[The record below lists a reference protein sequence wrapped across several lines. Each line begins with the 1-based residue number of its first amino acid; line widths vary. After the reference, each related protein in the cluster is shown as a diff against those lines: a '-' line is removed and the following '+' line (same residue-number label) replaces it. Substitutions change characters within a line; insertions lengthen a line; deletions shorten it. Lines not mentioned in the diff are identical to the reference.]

1 MNVCALI
8 PSYDPDERLISTVED
23 LRAVGFH
30 HIIVVDDGSRPDCQ
44 PNFDALTPLGCEVI
58 HLSHNSG
65 KGEALKFGFLTFLT
79 KGWSDAGVVTVD
91 GDGQHS
97 GQDALRCAYEL
108 LRHPK
113 SLILGG
119 RDFSGSQ
126 VPAKS
131 KSGNRT
137 MTALLNRLC
146 GIPLRDTQTGLRA
159 IPASCLAAFSG
170 IHGGRYEY
178 ETNMLLYCKRHHIP
192 MVEIPISTI
201 YIDDNAGS
209 HYHPVLDS
217 LRIGLTLCRYFLTS
231 TASLLAGLVVFGY
244 FMLCAS
250 YVPLPPLPWIWLG
263 LVSAYLVSGLIGF
276 SAHHTDASQS
286 EIDAQRESI
295 RYTAVTALQ
304 CFLSGLL
311 LSVLDTF
318 FPAVPLLLA
327 KAAADCILFPCF
339 SRLQDHIAFSQ
350 ALAEVRRVPVLK

>member
-1 MNVCALI
+1 MNICALI
-8 PSYDPDERLISTVED
+8 PSYDPDKRLISTVED
-23 LRAVGFH
+23 LRSAGFH

-44 PNFDALTPLGCEVI
+44 PYFDALIPLGCEVV
-58 HLSHNSG
+58 HLARNSG
-65 KGEALKFGFLTFLT
+65 KGEALKSGFLAFLAQ
-79 KGWSDAGVVTVD
+79 GWLDAGVVTVD

-97 GQDALRCAYEL
+97 GQDALRCAREL
-108 LRHPK
+108 LRHPQ

-119 RDFSGSQ
+119 RDFSGPQ

-137 MTALLNRLC
+137 MTFLLNRLC

-159 IPASCLAAFSG
+159 IPASCLAAFCG
-170 IHGGRYEY
+170 ISGGRYEY
-178 ETNMLLYCKRHHIP
+178 ETNMLLYCRRHHIP
-192 MVEIPISTI
+192 MLEIPISTI

-231 TASLLAGLVVFGY
+231 AASPLAGLVVFGY

-250 YVPLPPLPWIWLG
+250 YVPLPQLPWIWLG
-263 LVSAYLVSGLIGF
+263 TVSAYFLSGLIGF
-276 SAHHTDASQS
+276 SAHRTDASQS
-286 EIDAQRESI
+286 GIDAQREST
-295 RYTAVTALQ
+295 RYTWVTALQ
-304 CFLSGLL
+304 CFLSGLI
-311 LSVLDTF
+311 LSFLEVF

-327 KAAADCILFPCF
+327 KGAADCILFPCF
-339 SRLQDHIAFSQ
+339 SRLQDRIAFSQ

>member
-1 MNVCALI
+1 MELSFLGAAHEVTGSCHYLKACGLHI
-8 PSYDPDERLISTVED
+8 LVDCGMQQGPDEYENQEIPVNPAEIDYVLLTH
-23 LRAVGFH
+23 A
-30 HIIVVDDGSRPDCQ
+30 HID
-44 PNFDALTPLGCEVI
+44 
-58 HLSHNSG
+58 
-65 KGEALKFGFLTFLT
+65 
-79 KGWSDAGVVTVD
+79 
-91 GDGQHS
+91 HS
-97 GQDALRCAYEL
+97 GRLPL
-108 LRHPK
+108 LY
-113 SLILGG
+113 
-119 RDFSGSQ
+119 
-126 VPAKS
+126 AKGFRGTVIATEAS
-131 KSGNRT
+131 VD
-137 MTALLNRLC
+137 LC
-146 GIPLRDTQTGLRA
+146 GIMLRDTQTGLRA

-170 IHGGRYEY
+170 ISGGRYEY

-231 TASLLAGLVVFGY
+231 TASLLAGLVVFEY

-250 YVPLPPLPWIWLG
+250 FVPLPPLPWIWLG